1 MLFLDAPI
9 RRSKMTTA
17 KVVVRSIVKGLKILT
32 KEVEKMEK
40 LLDEIEKDT
49 STKRTK
55 TKPPKKPG
63 PRKTTAKKKPIK
75 KTAVEQVVAAIGR
88 SKKGVTTEQI
98 RERTGFN
105 EKKIWDAVNRA
116 KKQGKVK
123 SVRRGVY
130 ART

>member
-1 MLFLDAPI
+1 
-9 RRSKMTTA
+9 
-17 KVVVRSIVKGLKILT
+17 
-32 KEVEKMEK
+32 
-40 LLDEIEKDT
+40 LLDEIEKGT
-49 STKRTK
+49 STKK
-55 TKPPKKPG
+55 TKPPRKAG
-63 PRKTTAKKKPIK
+63 PRKTTAKKKTIK

-98 RERTGFN
+98 RERTGFS
-105 EKKIWDAVNRA
+105 EKKIWDAINRA

>member
-1 MLFLDAPI
+1 
-9 RRSKMTTA
+9 MTTA
-17 KVVVRSIVKGLKILT
+17 KMVVKSIVKGLKILT

-40 LLDEIEKDT
+40 MLDDLEKGL
-49 STKRTK
+49 SAKRTK
-55 TKPPKKPG
+55 AKPKPPRKAG

-98 RERTGFN
+98 RERTGFS
-105 EKKIWDAVNRA
+105 EKKIWDAINRA

-130 ART
+130 ARA